1 MRAAVQFIHPDRKL
15 AILTKLLGIIQG
27 IGSLRQHIL
36 AHGVLLDKLNKNDL
50 EILKKALTKLGYS
63 SYIATDSSI
72 RLLIAN
78 GELRSLFGLVMPIG
92 RRQNDFAE
100 IFWER
105 GFTIENLPPHQA
117 EDLRKRLETI
127 ATVVI
132 APDIPQPC
140 IHTVCGQVSQADGT
154 PVSTV
159 GFTARAFDALS
170 PTNLIPRGNMVALQT
185 NGNYRIDF
193 AWQSD
198 GRKGPNLLVHV
209 FDPQG
214 NVVAEGRKTAA
225 AIQEFLD
232 ITVHRFAPETYTLA
246 ITVKNH
252 ATDASLPEVQV
263 DAVFQINGQQLIR
276 SDTTDAEGVALI
288 PVDEFFFSAG
298 HTVEVLFRVHQGDQT
313 LDTETFIENL
323 LPGDQEVE
331 ILVTLPK
338 PGGELRIVRGAV
350 RQTDGF
356 PLSDVIVRAFD
367 RDMRTETLLGQA
379 VADTQGYY
387 EIAYTT
393 GQLRRPEK
401 IRADLVIRAFE
412 PEGKGK
418 GKGDEIAVSG
428 IIFNV
433 SAEQTVDLEVEL
445 EKFRGPS
452 EYERY
457 LVELQPVVESVP
469 IHELTKEDLHFLSGK
484 TGISP
489 KQLNYLRLD
498 AQWSFQHMLLPAV
511 PYGLFRQGL
520 PTDLRSLLMEKPLRL
535 QQALEASLAQNVVP
549 ASLAAQIDQVIEQLL
564 SLDDSPGFEREL
576 EAKARQGATS

>member
-1 MRAAVQFIHPDRKL
+1 MRAAIQFIHPDRKL

-36 AHGVLLDKLNKNDL
+36 ANGVLLDKLNKNDL
-50 EILKKALTKLGYS
+50 EILKNALTKLGYS

-78 GELRSLFGLVMPIG
+78 GELRTLFGLVMPIG

-105 GFTIENLPPHQA
+105 GFTIENLPPYQA

-132 APDIPQPC
+132 TPDIPQPY

-154 PVSTV
+154 PISTV
-159 GFTARAFDALS
+159 GFTVRAFDALS
-170 PTNLIPRGNMVALQT
+170 PTNLVPRGNTVALQA

-214 NVVAEGRKTAA
+214 NVVAEGRKTSA

-232 ITVHRFAPETYTLA
+232 ITVHHFEPETYTLT

-252 ATDASLPEVQV
+252 ATDTSLPGVQV
-263 DAVFQINGQQLIR
+263 DTVFQINGQQLIR
-276 SDTTDAEGVALI
+276 SGTTDPEGVTLI
-288 PVDEFFFSAG
+288 PVDESFFGAG
-298 HTVEVLFRVHQGDQT
+298 HTVEVLFRVHQDDRA
-313 LDTETFIENL
+313 LDTDTFIENL

-331 ILVTLPK
+331 ILVTLPN

-356 PLSDVIVRAFD
+356 PLPDVIVRAYD

-379 VADTQGYY
+379 IADTQGFY

-401 IRADLVIRAFE
+401 ARADLVIRAFE
-412 PEGKGK
+412 PQGK

-433 SAEQTVDLEVEL
+433 SAQQTVDLEVEL

-457 LVELQPVVESVP
+457 LAELQSLVESVP
-469 IHELTKEDLHFLSGK
+469 IHELTKEDLRFLGGK
-484 TGISP
+484 TGIPP

-498 AQWSFQHMLLPAV
+498 AQWVFQHMLLPAV

-520 PTDLRSLLMEKPLRL
+520 PTDLPRLLMEKPLRL
-535 QQALEASLAQNVVP
+535 QEALEASLVQNIVP
-549 ASLAAQIDQVIEQLL
+549 VSITAQIDQVIEQLL

-576 EAKARQGATS
+576 EAKARQGAVS

>member
-1 MRAAVQFIHPDRKL
+1 MRAAIQFIHPDRKL

-72 RLLIAN
+72 RLLIVN
-78 GELRSLFGLVMPIG
+78 GELRSLFGLLMPIG

-132 APDIPQPC
+132 APDVPQPY
-140 IHTVCGQVSQADGT
+140 IHTVCGQVSHADGA
-154 PVSTV
+154 PISTV

-170 PTNLIPRGNMVALQT
+170 PTNLVPRGNTVALQT
-185 NGNYRIDF
+185 NGSYRIDF

-232 ITVHRFAPETYTLA
+232 ITVHHFEPEIYTLT

-252 ATDASLPEVQV
+252 ATDASLPSVQV
-263 DAVFQINGQQLIR
+263 DAIFQINGQQLFR
-276 SDTTDAEGVALI
+276 SGTTDAEGLTLI
-288 PVDEFFFSAG
+288 PVDESFFDAG
-298 HTVEVLFRVHQGDQT
+298 HTVKVSFRVHQDDQA
-313 LDTETFIENL
+313 LDTDTFIENL
-323 LPGDQEVE
+323 LPGNQEVE

-338 PGGELRIVRGAV
+338 PEGELRIVRGAV

-356 PLSDVIVRAFD
+356 PLPDVIIRAYD

-379 VADTQGYY
+379 IADTQGFY

-401 IRADLVIRAFE
+401 VRADLVIRAFE

-418 GKGDEIAVSG
+418 GDEIAVSG
-428 IIFNV
+428 TIFNV
-433 SAEQTVDLEVEL
+433 SVQQTVDLEVEL
-445 EKFRGPS
+445 EKYRGLS

-457 LVELQPVVESVP
+457 LAELQPLVESVP
-469 IHELTKEDLHFLSGK
+469 IHKLTKEDLHFLSGK

-489 KQLNYLRLD
+489 QQLGYLRLD

-520 PTDLRSLLMEKPLRL
+520 PTDLRRLLMEKPLCL
-535 QQALEASLAQNVVP
+535 QQALEASLAQNIVP
-549 ASLAAQIDQVIEQLL
+549 ASIAAQIDQVIEQLL
-564 SLDDSPGFEREL
+564 SLDDSSGFELES
-576 EAKARQGATS
+576 EAKARQGAVS